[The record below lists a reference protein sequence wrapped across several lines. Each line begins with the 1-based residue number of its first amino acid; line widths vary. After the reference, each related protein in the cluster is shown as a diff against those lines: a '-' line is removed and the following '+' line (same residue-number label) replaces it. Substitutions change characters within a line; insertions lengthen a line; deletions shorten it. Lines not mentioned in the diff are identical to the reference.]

1 MEYQKIAN
9 LIDDYESNQPSKF
22 RIRNWVEINDES
34 RGAYNVNSQIKFKTT
49 MLKFSLCDYSDAY
62 ILVKGT
68 ISVNNTAAQ
77 DAAAANN
84 INKTVIFKN
93 CAPFTNCIS
102 EINDTQ
108 IDNAKDID
116 IVMPMY
122 NLIEYSDNY
131 AKTSGSL
138 WQYCK
143 DIPARDN
150 NNNVIAF
157 DANNLTDSF
166 NFKVKITGQTG
177 DDGTKDVEIMVP
189 LKYLSNFWRT
199 LEMSLINCEVNLIL
213 TWSSTC
219 VIASVIVANQ
229 AATFEI
235 TDTKL
240 YVPVVTLSTQENTK
254 FFQQLKSGFKR
265 VINWNK
271 YLSKPELLAQN
282 ANLNHLVEPSF
293 QGVNGLFV
301 LAFENDNDR
310 TSDEQY
316 YLPIVEIKDYNIM
329 INGEN
334 FFDQP
339 IKNNKV
345 TYDNIRKIATG
356 QGDDYTTGCLLDCP
370 YFSNTYK
377 MIAVDLSKQQALDAD
392 PRAIQQINFTANLD
406 RAGNT
411 RVYFILEEAKET
423 ILDFSQGTVKVL

>member
-9 LIDDYESNQPSKF
+9 LIDDNTPNQPSKF
-22 RIRNWVEINDES
+22 RTRNWIEINDES
-34 RGAYNVNSQIKFKTT
+34 RGVYNVNSQIKFKTT
-49 MLKFSLCDYSDAY
+49 MLKSGLCYYSDAY

-68 ISVNNTAAQ
+68 ITVNNTAAQ
-77 DAAAANN
+77 GAAANN
-84 INKTVIFKN
+84 TNKEVIFKN

-102 EINDTQ
+102 EINNTQ
-108 IDNAKDID
+108 IDNAKDSD

-131 AKTSGSL
+131 AKTTGSL

-143 DIPARDN
+143 DIPARN
-150 NNNVIAF
+150 
-157 DANNLTDSF
+157 ANNEIIIFAENNTTDSF
-166 NFKVKITGQTG
+166 KFKARITGQTG
-177 DDGTKDVEIMVP
+177 NDGTKDVEILVP

-199 LEMSLINCEVNLIL
+199 LEMPLINCEVNLIL
-213 TWSSTC
+213 TLSSNC
-219 VIASVIVANQ
+219 VLIATAIPNQ

-254 FFQQLKSGFKR
+254 FLQQLKSGFKR

-271 YLSKPELLAQN
+271 YLSKPELSAQN
-282 ANLNHLVEPSF
+282 PNLNHLVEPSF
-293 QGVNGLFV
+293 QEINRLFV
-301 LAFENDNDR
+301 LAFENDDDR
-310 TSDEQY
+310 ISDDEY
-316 YLPIVEIKDYNIM
+316 YLPTVEIKDYNIV

-334 FFDQP
+334 FFEQP
-339 IKNNKV
+339 IKNNKI
-345 TYDNIRKIATG
+345 TYDNIRQIATG
-356 QGDDYTTGCLLDCP
+356 QGDDCTTGCLLDYP
-370 YFSNTYK
+370 YFADTYK
-377 MIAVDLSKQQALDAD
+377 IIAVDLSKQQALDAD
-392 PRAIQQINFTANLD
+392 PRAIQQINFTANVD